1 MSTLTGRQISDTY
14 KQLVKLAVSAN
25 AGVSADLTQIQT
37 GDGTNIAFQV
47 ATGAAKATGTFGV
60 DGNASV
66 SGNVQIGG
74 TVSID
79 GANVAAPNA
88 KVCASAFYGDGSNI
102 TGVNSSIGGNVCVGN
117 ISVVGNAYVSGT
129 SQFVSKVEFDDDVC
143 VSGNTVLV
151 GNLAVGG
158 TTTITGAVSL
168 GSTLD
173 VAGNVSVSGTFKGT
187 VLQLSEVLQV

>member
-47 ATGAAKATGTFGV
+47 ATGAVKATGTFGV

-79 GANVAAPNA
+79 GANVAVAGP
-88 KVCASAFYGDGSNI
+88 
-102 TGVNSSIGGNVCVGN
+102 
-117 ISVVGNAYVSGT
+117 
-129 SQFVSKVEFDDDVC
+129 
-143 VSGNTVLV
+143 
-151 GNLAVGG
+151 
-158 TTTITGAVSL
+158 
-168 GSTLD
+168 GSTD
-173 VAGNVSVSGTFKGT
+173 VLTCDYGQGKMTEETMFELLEKIKKKFGDIIIGVDSCGEPTCGFSGAGFKAHPEELGTPGYIRKMKPLIAPHNKINDRLCELFYKK
-187 VLQLSEVLQV
+187 